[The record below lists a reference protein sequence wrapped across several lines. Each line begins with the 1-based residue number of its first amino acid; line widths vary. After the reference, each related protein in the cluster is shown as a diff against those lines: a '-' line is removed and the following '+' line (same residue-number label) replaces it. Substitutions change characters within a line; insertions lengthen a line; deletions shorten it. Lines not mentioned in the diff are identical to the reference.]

1 VDFPAFFLDKDDM
14 ARIVVFGQTTL
25 ALELGELARELS
37 LDACVVTLG
46 APIDALLH
54 AWEGLPVLAELPHE
68 AELHTLL
75 SGADSAL
82 LCGHADPQNLD
93 LALQLHEM
101 IPALRVVISLSHP
114 NLAREIEKLVQ
125 DTTGWCVALNPK
137 EVAAPAFALAALEND
152 VVAAFEHE
160 RQYHALVRGKHQ
172 DGLELAKGEH
182 LIQAQRLS
190 EFAVSR
196 EQLQGAA
203 EHLLSHA
210 RRTPDLF
217 LTTILLLVAGVLG
230 SAAAFFHV
238 HEHLPWMSSI
248 YFVVTTFCTVGY
260 GDISLKDSDTL
271 AKAIGIALMLASM
284 FLTAS
289 LFAILTNALLQMRT
303 DRLEGRRRFR
313 LRNHVIVCGMGS
325 LGMQVVRILRTL
337 RVKTLMIEKRK
348 DGHNAEELADLKTFC
363 MIADATQ
370 ESVLERACLRRARS
384 IVCAMGH
391 DLTSIEI
398 AISARMMR
406 PALRS
411 VVRIWGDVFATRLQR
426 HLRLHSPLSVA
437 NQAAPVFL
445 ANAIHPRGRT
455 LLRIGGKLQAVVA
468 IPKGHPETGRCLV
481 EGKEALHLVPM
492 TDLDNA

>member
-1 VDFPAFFLDKDDM
+1 M
-14 ARIVVFGQTTL
+14 ARFVVFGQTTL

-37 LDACVVTLG
+37 LDACVVALG
-46 APIDALLH
+46 TPGDALLH

-68 AELHTLL
+68 AELHALL
-75 SGADSAL
+75 SDAESVL
-82 LCGHADPQNLD
+82 LCGRTDPQNLD

-101 IPALRVVISLSHP
+101 IPALRIVVSLSHP

-125 DTTGWCVALNPK
+125 DTTGWCVALSPK
-137 EVAAPAFALAALEND
+137 EVAAPAFALAALENG

-160 RQYHALVRGKHQ
+160 RQYHALVHGRSH
-172 DGLELAKGEH
+172 DGMELAKGEH

-190 EFAVSR
+190 EFEVSR
-196 EQLQGAA
+196 DQLQGAA
-203 EHLLSHA
+203 DHLLAHA

-217 LTTILLLVAGVLG
+217 LTGILGLVAGVLG

-238 HEHLPWMSSI
+238 HEHLSWMSSI

-271 AKAIGIALMLASM
+271 SKAVGIALMLTSM

-289 LFAILTNALLQMRT
+289 LFAILTNALLQMRA

-313 LRNHVIVCGMGS
+313 LRNHVIVCGQGS
-325 LGMQVVRILRTL
+325 LGMQVVRILRSL
-337 RVKTLMIEKRK
+337 RVKTLVIEKQK
-348 DGHNAEELADLKTFC
+348 DETNAEELAALKTLC

-370 ESVLERACLRRARS
+370 DSVLERACLRRARS

-406 PALRS
+406 PSLRS
-411 VVRIWGDVFATRLQR
+411 VVRIWGDVFAVRLQR

-437 NQAAPVFL
+437 NLAAPVFL
-445 ANAIHPRGRT
+445 ANALHPRGRT

-468 IPKGHPETGRCLV
+468 IPKGHPETGLRLV
-481 EGKEALHLVPM
+481 EGKESLHLVPM
-492 TDLDNA
+492 DALDEA